1 VNGMRRWMDAIWPLA
16 LLVVF
21 VGAFRKTSL
30 DSTIGQTPAACDDAY
45 TADLGTLEACLALD
59 PRNVELMAA
68 AGDRHAASG
77 ANERAES
84 TYRRALALDP
94 RHGDVHVRLGELL
107 LRRGDSAGARAA
119 GEAALKSQPGSL
131 AAERLI
137 ERAAVA
143 ERQRVVDPAA
153 GRDR

>member
-1 VNGMRRWMDAIWPLA
+1 MRRWIDVIWPLA

-21 VGAFRKTSL
+21 IGAFRKASL
-30 DSTIGQTPAACDDAY
+30 DSTTGQTTAACDEAY

-59 PRNVELMAA
+59 PRNVELMMVAGDRYAA
-68 AGDRHAASG
+68 AGAD
-77 ANERAES
+77 ERAES

-94 RHGDVHVRLGELL
+94 HDGDVHVRLAELL

-119 GEAALKSQPGSL
+119 AEAALKSQPGSL

-137 ERAAVA
+137 ERAAAA
-143 ERQRVVDPAA
+143 ERKRVADLAA
-153 GRDR
+153 RRDR